1 MVVVCCCFLT
11 FSTLCAPTT
20 AANPTWGLRTGKQYM
35 RHTYKHTIPH
45 IYTAVTFQLATV
57 DGGKDFP
64 LNTLAQFQR
73 DRGRKHFTD
82 DMDYIAQKVNGHQA
96 SSAQIERDLGPR
108 VDSFHSICTDSAPCD
123 KIIQR
128 RNSMFPCITSIGS
141 PNNEQCPLQ
150 PVWNLEI
157 LSIEHYHQQ
166 YHVPNTEY

>member
-1 MVVVCCCFLT
+1 MHGRRLLLFSYFQYIVC
-11 FSTLCAPTT
+11 
-20 AANPTWGLRTGKQYM
+20 
-35 RHTYKHTIPH
+35 TYHGRQSYLGSENREEKHETH
-45 IYTAVTFQLATV
+45 IQTH
-57 DGGKDFP
+57 
-64 LNTLAQFQR
+64 NTLAQFQR

-96 SSAQIERDLGPR
+96 PSAQIERDLGPR

-157 LSIEHYHQQ
+157 LSIEHITSSIMYQILSIEHYHQQ
-166 YHVPNTEY
+166 YHVPHTEY